1 MSQRKKE
8 GVREAIL
15 AAAFRLFSDLGY
27 SETSIPSIA
36 RAAGISTANVYVY
49 FKSKL
54 DILFTIYEPW
64 LQERLDR
71 LGRSLGRIKSPE
83 KRLQRL
89 LLVVWGELPQEANG
103 FANNV
108 IQALSTSGR
117 GEDYSPHLRQMFQ
130 QRVAGWIEDCLELS
144 AHESAI
150 LAGVVLMAFDGF
162 AINVHLA
169 HGLACDPKM
178 VRLFAGVFSK
188 QPAPRRGPRTRQP

>member
-15 AAAFRLFSDLGY
+15 AASFRLFSDLGY

-108 IQALSTSGR
+108 IQALSTAGS

-178 VRLFAGVFSK
+178 VRLFAAVFSN
-188 QPAPRRGPRTRQP
+188 QPAPRRGPRTRRP

>member
-8 GVREAIL
+8 GVRGAIL
-15 AAAFRLFSDLGY
+15 ESAFRLFRDRGY
-27 SETSIPSIA
+27 SETSIPAIA

-64 LQERLDR
+64 LQQRLD
-71 LGRSLGRIKSPE
+71 LLERSLRRIKSRE
-83 KRLQRL
+83 KRLERL
-89 LLVVWGELPQEANG
+89 LRVVWGELPQEANG

-108 IQALSTSGR
+108 IQALSTTGR
-117 GEDYSPHLRQMFQ
+117 GEDYSPRLRQLFQ
-130 QRVAGWIEDCLELS
+130 QRVAGWLDDCLALGPD
-144 AHESAI
+144 ESAT

-169 HGLACDPKM
+169 HGLGCDRRTARQM
-178 VRLFAGVFSK
+178 AAMFAGAVAAR
-188 QPAPRRGPRTRQP
+188 PDARPR

>member
-15 AAAFRLFSDLGY
+15 DASFRLFRDHGY
-27 SETSIPSIA
+27 NETSIPAIA

-64 LQERLDR
+64 LEERLDR
-71 LGRSLGRIKSPE
+71 LERSLRRIKVPE
-83 KRLQRL
+83 QRLQRL
-89 LLVVWGELPQEANG
+89 LLAVWSELPQEANG

-117 GEDYSPHLRQMFQ
+117 GEVYSPHLRQLFQ
-130 QRVAGWIEDCLELS
+130 QRVAGWIEGCLELS

-169 HGLACDPKM
+169 HGLACDRNT
-178 VRLFAGVFSK
+178 VRLFAGIYSK
-188 QPAPRRGPRTRQP
+188 PPAPRRSAPRR